1 MMNLPPLFN
10 AQFFDDDGTPLNAGL
25 LYTYISGTTT
35 DQATYEDEAGLTP
48 NTNPIVLNARGE
60 CVLWLDS
67 ALVYTLLLKRA
78 DTTTVWTRDDIQ
90 ATATGALTQADLTA
104 YTADDID
111 YTTGTGTT
119 WFSGTKV
126 ASGMDSIITR
136 LDAPPASSVTILD
149 AGGYI
154 TGTTVET
161 AIQELGAVKPATLT
175 GNSGALLTTNG
186 STTSWLPRLSL
197 WNVTYV
203 STAYATDDTF
213 TLPLNTIGVYVSSR
227 CIGAFN
233 SGAVGAVEIYT
244 GGTLSG
250 TCHVNG
256 TNIGNGGDG
265 GSGMTDGAGA
275 FVPIKSGATSIK
287 FIRVSGTGTVNPT
300 FILHAHVTI
309 A

>member
-90 ATATGALTQADLTA
+90 ATATGALTQADLDNL
-104 YTADDID
+104 TADDIP

-119 WFSGTKV
+119 WFSGTTV
-126 ASGMDSIITR
+126 AAANDTIITR

-161 AIQELGAVKPATLT
+161 AIPELGAVKPAPLT

-197 WNVTYV
+197 WNVTYPD
-203 STAYATDDTF
+203 TTYAVNDTF
-213 TLPLNTIGVYVSSR
+213 TLPANTIGVGVWSESAAT
-227 CIGAFN
+227 GT
-233 SGAVGAVEIYT
+233 SGSLGGVEIYA
-244 GGTLSG
+244 GGTLLA
-250 TCHVNG
+250 TIRING
-256 TNIGNGGDG
+256 TNFGNGDAG
-265 GSGMTDGAGA
+265 GSSMTDGASTFIPLKA
-275 FVPIKSGATSIK
+275 TATSIK
-287 FIRVSGTGTVNPT
+287 FIRVTGASGYNPS
-300 FILHAHVTI
+300 FRLNSYVTI